1 MTKKMVEC
9 SRCYCRCGGEKMCVL
24 QNRGGRGRRWWCGNS
39 RRRLREGAS
48 MVVQQCFPART
59 GVGTKL
65 VCADAG
71 EAVSLM
77 VRKWWLPA
85 WCSGV
90 RRDWRRRLCG
100 WWKERRKL
108 GLGFWEM
115 KMMTWQDLNGQFGE
129 WRIMTRGGLWLANF
143 KR

>member
-1 MTKKMVEC
+1 MRLRLVVASKDGAEKTEAARCCCGGDGDARVKWRTRSRRRWCMV
-9 SRCYCRCGGEKMCVL
+9 RRMMVARRCRCEGEKMCVL
-24 QNRGGRGRRWWCGNS
+24 QNRGGHGRRWWCGNS

-100 WWKERRKL
+100 GW
-108 GLGFWEM
+108 
-115 KMMTWQDLNGQFGE
+115 
-129 WRIMTRGGLWLANF
+129 
-143 KR
+143 